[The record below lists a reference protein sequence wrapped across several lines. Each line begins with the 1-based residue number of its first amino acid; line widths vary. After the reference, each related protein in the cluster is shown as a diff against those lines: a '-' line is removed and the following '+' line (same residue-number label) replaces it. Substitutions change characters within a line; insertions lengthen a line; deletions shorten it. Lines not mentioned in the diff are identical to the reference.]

1 MQKIDIDAL
10 KEALAKATPGEWV
23 RRHSAIASVSAIDA
37 IAENGNSKYLGEFY
51 GPDWVDNAI
60 LIALARNAL
69 PGLLTELEALRT
81 RTTPE
86 HIGDKH
92 RDGNWWLMWEPGW
105 EHWYK
110 ARWDCEG
117 YWQLSGSLRPL
128 DGTPTH
134 ALPMPPD
141 PEAQ

>member
-1 MQKIDIDAL
+1 MMQKIDIDAL
-10 KEALAKATPGEWV
+10 KEALAKATPGKWV

-37 IAENGNSKYLGEFY
+37 IAENSNSKYLGEFY

-60 LIALARNAL
+60 FIALARNAL

-92 RDGNWWLMWEPGW
+92 RDGNWWLVWEPFC
-105 EHWYK
+105 E
-110 ARWDCEG
+110 RWVQAAWRKRSEMWVRLDDG
-117 YWQLSGSLRPL
+117 YVVA
-128 DGTPTH
+128 PTH
-134 ALPMPPD
+134 ALLMPPA
-141 PEAQ
+141 PEGE